1 MVAFKCSFIHYHV
14 NNISH
19 YKFTRRELKS
29 IARLLLEKLK
39 ESFFSVI
46 PIIILVLIL
55 SYTIA
60 PIPSWNLILFLISAF
75 IIIIGI
81 TLFNLGVDI
90 SLIPIGKYIG
100 STLVKARKLS
110 LIVILTFL
118 MGVFITMAEP
128 DLIVLAGQIN
138 GVPDSIIIL
147 SISFGVGLALV
158 AAFLRILFQFP
169 LSHLLIL
176 CYTIAFILSFFTG
189 KDFLSIAWESVLLQ
203 QGP

>member
-1 MVAFKCSFIHYHV
+1 M
-14 NNISH
+14 
-19 YKFTRRELKS
+19 KS

-158 AAFLRILFQFP
+158 AAF
-169 LSHLLIL
+169 
-176 CYTIAFILSFFTG
+176 
-189 KDFLSIAWESVLLQ
+189 
-203 QGP
+203 